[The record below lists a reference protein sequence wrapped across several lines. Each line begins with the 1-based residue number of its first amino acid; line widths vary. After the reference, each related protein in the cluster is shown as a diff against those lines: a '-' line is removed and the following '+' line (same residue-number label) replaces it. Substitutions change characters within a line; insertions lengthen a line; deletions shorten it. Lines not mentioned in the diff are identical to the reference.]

1 MSNNKRDV
9 VSAALLGVAIVE
21 GIDALKILVC
31 MWADPE
37 QLPEVK
43 AHFAENQKILMT
55 NFTK

>member
-1 MSNNKRDV
+1 MSSNKRDV
-9 VSAALLGVAIVE
+9 VSTALFAAAVVE
-21 GIDALKILVC
+21 GFEALKILVC

-43 AHFAENQKILMT
+43 AQFAENQKILMT